1 MTINTFSL
9 INQVGRDQLRDL
21 IGLKLESLSG
31 ETLPDFLM
39 APSVTVKAGDQIVT
53 IFGKTDDSE
62 IPDFEGYASTLCVA
76 RGSLADLTLHRQAGN
91 IYKQYSGSE
100 ITGIGIVRED
110 LESVESGKA
119 NWQHSADIAIVL
131 ELQSG
136 FLVISK
142 MGQHDEVLR
151 VQFLKSFDIDGIP
164 KLDSYFEEDI
174 LTTIRSSRN
183 YESLLVV

>member
-1 MTINTFSL
+1 MTINSFSL
-9 INQVGRDQLRDL
+9 IDQAGRVQLRDL

-39 APSVTVKAGDQIVT
+39 SPSVTVKAGDQIVT

-62 IPDFEGYASTLCVA
+62 IPDFEGYASTLCIA
-76 RGSLADLTLHRQAGN
+76 RGSLDDLALHRQSGN

-100 ITGIGIVRED
+100 ITGVAIVRED
-110 LESVESGKA
+110 LESVVSGQVV
-119 NWQHSADIAIVL
+119 WRHSADIAIVL
-131 ELQSG
+131 EFQAG

-151 VQFLKSFDIDGIP
+151 VQFSKSFEIEGIP
-164 KLDSYFEEDI
+164 KLDSYFEDDI
-174 LTTIRSSRN
+174 LTSIRSRRR